1 MHRGFVI
8 CYVKRVQINTLSS
21 GEILRS
27 VDEDNVYVSNTATSI
42 IIRIPWNFND
52 FLMTK

>member
-1 MHRGFVI
+1 M
-8 CYVKRVQINTLSS
+8 
-21 GEILRS
+21 LRS